1 MRTITRARVDKSLG
15 RRRSTM
21 THFIIAGMMA
31 AMAVV
36 ATDARANN
44 IIDFPPVIGGTSAF
58 TAIHTDS
65 LPFTDTFTFAVSG
78 PLLADGSLI
87 TIDLS
92 PGHNINFT
100 SASLNGAAFTLSPHG
115 FLETGFLP
123 ATSLTG
129 PLVLTVVGTTDAG
142 VVVHGK
148 PQYSSYAGTLNM
160 TSVPEPASLLLLG
173 AGLAG
178 IGIWRRKSGQI

>member
-1 MRTITRARVDKSLG
+1 MRTITKARVDKTLV
-15 RRRSTM
+15 RRSSTM

-44 IIDFPPVIGGTSAF
+44 ITDFPPVIGGTSAF

-92 PGHNINFT
+92 PGHNIDFT

-142 VVVHGK
+142 KGVN
-148 PQYSSYAGTLNM
+148 SSYSGTLNV

-178 IGIWRRKSGQI
+178 IGIWRRKSGQN

>member
-1 MRTITRARVDKSLG
+1 MRTITRARVDKTLG
-15 RRRSTM
+15 RRSSTM

-115 FLETGFLP
+115 FLETGFLS

-142 VVVHGK
+142 RGVN
-148 PQYSSYAGTLNM
+148 SSYAGTLNV

-178 IGIWRRKSGQI
+178 IGIWRRKSGQN

>member
-1 MRTITRARVDKSLG
+1 MRTITKARVDKTLV
-15 RRRSTM
+15 RRSSTM

-44 IIDFPPVIGGTSAF
+44 ITDFPPVIGGTSAF

-78 PLLADGSLI
+78 SLLADGSLI

-92 PGHNINFT
+92 PGHNIDFT

-142 VVVHGK
+142 KGVN
-148 PQYSSYAGTLNM
+148 SSYAGTLNV